1 MRKSFFAVLCAAAVC
16 VAGLMAAEPAPEAF
30 VTVMKSTGAS
40 LQKLGKDVDA
50 KDYDA
55 VAAGAASIKAG
66 FAGVV
71 GKYFTEKKI
80 ADALESCT
88 AAYKAA
94 GDLEAAA
101 KAKNDAG
108 IADARKALT
117 GACAS
122 CHTAHREKQPDGTFL
137 VK

>member
-1 MRKSFFAVLCAAAVC
+1 MRKSFWIVLCVAVMTTAN
-16 VAGLMAAEPAPEAF
+16 VTAAEKAPDSF
-30 VTVMKSTGAS
+30 TKIMKDTGGS

-55 VAAGAASIKAG
+55 VAMGAASIKAG
-66 FAGVV
+66 FAEV
-71 GKYFTEKKI
+71 GKFFTERKTE
-80 ADALESCT
+80 DALASCG

-101 KAKNDAG
+101 KAKNDMG

-137 VK
+137 LK